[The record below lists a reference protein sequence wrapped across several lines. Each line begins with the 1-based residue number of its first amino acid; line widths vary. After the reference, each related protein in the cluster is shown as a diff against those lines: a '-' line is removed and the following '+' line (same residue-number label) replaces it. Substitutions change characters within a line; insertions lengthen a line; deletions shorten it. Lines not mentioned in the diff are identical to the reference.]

1 MKELFSTAR
10 ALPNRECPGL
20 SILHIVQ
27 NSARLF
33 VEEEDVSAT
42 PKLFQKL
49 AINQLHFTKSFTPIQ
64 QGNKLHLVHK
74 VTRCTVQMTFIGRIF
89 NVQNRI
95 KRKEVGR
102 NGKQETDFLMNAD
115 KGVFS

>member
-49 AINQLHFTKSFTPIQ
+49 A
-64 QGNKLHLVHK
+64 
-74 VTRCTVQMTFIGRIF
+74 M
-89 NVQNRI
+89 
-95 KRKEVGR
+95 
-102 NGKQETDFLMNAD
+102 
-115 KGVFS
+115 

>member
-1 MKELFSTAR
+1 MKELFFTAR

-49 AINQLHFTKSFTPIQ
+49 AINQLHFTKSFTPIL

-74 VTRCTVQMTFIGRIF
+74 VTRCTVQMTFIGR
-89 NVQNRI
+89 
-95 KRKEVGR
+95 
-102 NGKQETDFLMNAD
+102 FLMF
-115 KGVFS
+115 KTESCGKKLGFMI